1 MKTVAVFFGGR
12 STEHDVSIITGLAS
26 VIKPLEQSGNYR
38 VEAVYIGRDGRWY
51 WDDRLKEI
59 KLYQGP
65 GLEDF
70 LRKAPTVQVQFDG
83 GLTLTKTGGLTG
95 RKIARQIDIAF
106 PAMHGT
112 YGEDG
117 TLMGVLR
124 MGNIPFV
131 GCDLEASAIAMN
143 KLLTHSVCAA
153 AGIDSHRYIGIDKVD
168 FEQHPQVVIGNIEKH
183 FGLSKSNDERRATS
197 DFPPLFVKPTRLG
210 SSIGISRI
218 TKKEELVNALEVAL
232 HYDTLAIVEEAV
244 PNLVEVTVPIM
255 GNVTPIPAMPEEPAL
270 SSEDFFDFETK
281 YMKGGKGGKKGEGK
295 SGGED
300 GAQGYSHIPARLPAV
315 MLKKCSD
322 TAIAVYKAIGASGMA
337 RVDLLVDAK
346 AERVYVNEVN
356 PLPGS
361 LYAHNWKKCGI
372 SAVELVEKFIAYA
385 EEYHRA
391 KQAQTTVFQTNYLR
405 QF

>member
-26 VIKPLEQSGNYR
+26 VIKPLEESGNYR

-51 WDDRLKEI
+51 WDDRLKDI

-65 GLEDF
+65 GLEEF

-153 AGIDSHRYIGIDKVD
+153 AGIDSHKYVGISKEEFNKDP
-168 FEQHPQVVIGNIEKH
+168 HAT
-183 FGLSKSNDERRATS
+183 LSKIDHLTY
-197 DFPPLFVKPTRLG
+197 PLFVKPTRLG

-218 TKKEELVNALEVAL
+218 TKKEELMNALEVAL
-232 HYDTLAIVEEAV
+232 HYDTQAIVEEAV
-244 PNLVEVTVPIM
+244 QNLVEVTVPIM
-255 GNVTPIPAMPEEPAL
+255 GNEAPIPAMPEEPAL
-270 SSEDFFDFETK
+270 SSENFFDFETK
-281 YMKGGKGGKKGEGK
+281 YMKGGKGGKKGGGK

-300 GAQGYSHIPARLPAV
+300 GAQGYSHIPARLPAA